1 MIKRGCSDG
10 VSLCASPLESAMDV
24 RFAMS
29 VQEYRDRVA
38 AKKRNDILDAA
49 VIIFLRDGYER
60 ASMDDIARKAK
71 VSTATLYKHA
81 ESKSALFGSIMA
93 RAWDVGDAAAD
104 KALVTALEGSVRT
117 AMTTLGEHYAVS
129 LTDPKVFALFRAIIG
144 ECQRF
149 PELGQDLYNRA
160 KLPYLLRI
168 ERYLEEQTAMGTL
181 RVDDAKMATRQF
193 LGMINDQVFWPGFL
207 VSDFKVSPAQRRL
220 VVSEAV
226 KTFLCRYARKAD

>member
-1 MIKRGCSDG
+1 
-10 VSLCASPLESAMDV
+10 
-24 RFAMS
+24 MS
-29 VQEYRDRVA
+29 VQEYRDRIA
-38 AKKRNDILDAA
+38 GKKRNDILDAA
-49 VIIFLRDGYER
+49 VAVFLRQGYER

-81 ESKSALFGSIMA
+81 ESKSALFGSILA
-93 RAWDVGDAAAD
+93 RAWDVGDTAAD
-104 KALVTALEGSVRT
+104 EAIRRSLRGSTKTALT
-117 AMTTLGEHYAVS
+117 AIGDHYAKS
-129 LTDPKVFALFRAIIG
+129 LTDPKVFALFRAVIG

-168 ERYLEEQTAMGTL
+168 ERYLEEQTTAGTL
-181 RVDDAKMATRQF
+181 RVKDAKGATRQF

-207 VSDFKVSPAQRRL
+207 VTDFTVSEAQRRR

-226 KTFLCRYARKAD
+226 ETFWARYGLD